1 MAPIPRLR
9 SYAGPAILS
18 YGFRPF
24 FLLGALYA
32 GLSIL
37 AWLPMFAGEL
47 TLPTAFALRDWHVHE
62 MLYGFAGAVVAGFLL
77 TAVPNWTGRLPLQGR
92 PLLLLVAAWLAG
104 RFGVALSAE
113 LGWLP
118 AAILDVS
125 FLALLTAALGREVIA
140 GRNWRNLKILGVLTV
155 MLLGNAVF
163 HIEAHLSGTAEY
175 GIRVGIAAT
184 LTMVMLIGGRIIPS
198 FTRNWLAAL
207 GPGRMPVPYGRF
219 DAMSM
224 MIAVA
229 ALLAWV
235 VAPADPATGA
245 GLLIAGLSQAA
256 RLARWAGYRTWQNP
270 LVFILHVAYAFV
282 PLGFVLVGLSALS
295 DISAAAGIH
304 AWTAGAVG
312 VMTLAVMSRAS
323 LGHTGRP
330 PRAPVSVQAVFIL
343 ATASVL
349 ARVCAAL
356 HPVWT
361 APLLATATILWA
373 AAFLG
378 FSAIYWRVLTGPR
391 LT

>member
-104 RFGVALSAE
+104 RFAVALSAE

-175 GIRVGIAAT
+175 GVRVGIAAT

-219 DAMSM
+219 DALSM
-224 MIAVA
+224 MIAVS

-330 PRAPVSVQAVFIL
+330 LRAPVSVQAVFIL

-349 ARVCAAL
+349 ARVCAAF

-361 APLLATATILWA
+361 APLLATATVLWA

>member
-92 PLLLLVAAWLAG
+92 PLILLVAAWLAG
-104 RFGVALSAE
+104 RFAVALSAE

-155 MLLGNAVF
+155 MLIGNAVF

-330 PRAPVSVQAVFIL
+330 LRAPVSVQAVFIL

-361 APLLATATILWA
+361 APLLATATVLWA

>member
-104 RFGVALSAE
+104 RFAVALSAE

-125 FLALLTAALGREVIA
+125 FLSLLTAALGREVIA
-140 GRNWRNLKILGVLTV
+140 GRNWRNLKVLGVLTA

-219 DAMSM
+219 DAVSM

-235 VAPADPATGA
+235 VAPADSATGA

-270 LVFILHVAYAFV
+270 LVFILHVAFAFV

-330 PRAPVSVQAVFIL
+330 LRAPVSVQAVFIL
-343 ATASVL
+343 ATGSVL

-361 APLLATATILWA
+361 APLLATATVLWA

>member
-104 RFGVALSAE
+104 RFAVALSAE

-175 GIRVGIAAT
+175 GVRVGIAAT

-219 DAMSM
+219 DALSM

-245 GLLIAGLSQAA
+245 ALLIAGLSQAA

-330 PRAPVSVQAVFIL
+330 LRAPVSVQAVFIL
-343 ATASVL
+343 ATGSVL

-361 APLLATATILWA
+361 APLLATATVLWA